1 MKKTTQKQPNQEN
14 KREGNIYDKIVK
26 ENIESIMPALMNSV
40 LGFKVMD
47 STVIKEKLQQTKE
60 KEADV
65 LRIITDPSGGK
76 FILHLEFQVDDY
88 KKMVYRM
95 IDYWGLLKSKYK
107 LHIRQFV
114 IFIGDKEPTMKTIL
128 AEDGNYFQFQLIN
141 ITQFDYLR
149 FLNSTNPEEI
159 ILAILGDFGS
169 ENPLTALSQIIQRLE
184 ETKTDQTTLQ
194 KHFRQLRILAKLR
207 KLELKFDDMIQN
219 MAKYLDDKNDYL
231 YIKGQKDGQDIAREK
246 EQTKFVT
253 FLLQEGSRSFEQIAD
268 IAGVAV
274 DFVKSVQRQ
283 LIGKKLTDK
292 K

>member
-1 MKKTTQKQPNQEN
+1 MEN

-26 ENIESIMPALMNSV
+26 ENIESIIPALMNSV
-40 LGFKVMD
+40 LGFKVLD

-95 IDYWGLLKSKYK
+95 VDYWGLLKSKYK
-107 LHIRQFV
+107 LPVRQFV
-114 IFIGDKEPTMKTIL
+114 IYIGDKKPTMKTVL
-128 AEDGNYFQFQLIN
+128 SEDGNYFQFQLIN

-159 ILAILGDFGS
+159 ILAVLGDFGN
-169 ENPLTALSQIIQRLE
+169 ENPEKALSKIIHRLQ

-194 KHFRQLRILAKLR
+194 KHFRQLRILIKLR
-207 KLELKFDDMIQN
+207 KLDLKFDDMIQN
-219 MAKYLDDKNDYL
+219 MAKYFDVESDPFF
-231 YIKGQKDGQDIAREK
+231 IKGKQEAQET
-246 EQTKFVT
+246 EQTKFVKN
-253 FLLQEGSRSFEQIAD
+253 LLQKLDLTINQIAD
-268 IAGVAV
+268 IAGVTV
-274 DFVKSVQRQ
+274 DFVKKVQRQ
-283 LIGKKLTDK
+283 LSAH
-292 K
+292 

>member
-1 MKKTTQKQPNQEN
+1 MKKTTQKQSNQED

-26 ENIESIMPALMNSV
+26 ENIESIIPALMNSV

-65 LRIITDPSGGK
+65 LRIITDPSGRK

-88 KKMVYRM
+88 KKMIYRM

-107 LHIRQFV
+107 YPVRQFV
-114 IFIGDKEPTMKTIL
+114 IFIGDKEPTMKTVL

-149 FLNSTNPEEI
+149 FLNSANPEEI

-169 ENPLTALSQIIQRLE
+169 ENPLTALSQIIHRLE

-194 KHFRQLRILAKLR
+194 KHFR
-207 KLELKFDDMIQN
+207 
-219 MAKYLDDKNDYL
+219 
-231 YIKGQKDGQDIAREK
+231 
-246 EQTKFVT
+246 
-253 FLLQEGSRSFEQIAD
+253 
-268 IAGVAV
+268 
-274 DFVKSVQRQ
+274 
-283 LIGKKLTDK
+283 
-292 K
+292 

>member
-1 MKKTTQKQPNQEN
+1 MEN

-26 ENIESIMPALMNSV
+26 DNIESIIPALMNSV
-40 LGFKVMD
+40 LKFKVLD

-65 LRIITDPSGGK
+65 LRIITDPSGNK

-95 IDYWGLLKSKYK
+95 IDYWGLLKSKYPYPV
-107 LHIRQFV
+107 RQFV
-114 IFIGDKEPTMKTIL
+114 IFIGDKEPTMKTVL
-128 AEDGNYFQFQLIN
+128 SEDGNYFQFQLIN
-141 ITQFDYLR
+141 VTQFHYTQ

-159 ILAILGDFGS
+159 ILAVLGNFGNES
-169 ENPLTALSQIIQRLE
+169 PASALSQIIQRLQ

-207 KLELKFDDMIQN
+207 TLDLKFDDMIQN
-219 MAKYLDDKNDYL
+219 MAKYIDVESDYFFV
-231 YIKGQKDGQDIAREK
+231 KGQETAREK
-246 EQTKFVT
+246 ELTKFVT
-253 FLLQEGSRSFEQIAD
+253 NLLQKLNLPFEQIAD
-268 IAGVAV
+268 IAGTTV

-283 LIGKKLTDK
+283 LTGK
-292 K
+292 

>member
-1 MKKTTQKQPNQEN
+1 MKKTTKKQPDQEN

-26 ENIESIMPALMNSV
+26 ENIESIIPALMNSV
-40 LGFKVMD
+40 LGFKVME

-107 LHIRQFV
+107 LHVRQFV
-114 IFIGDKEPTMKTIL
+114 IFIGDKEPTMKTVL

-169 ENPLTALSQIIQRLE
+169 ENPLTALSQIIHRLE

-207 KLELKFDDMIQN
+207 KLEVNFDDMIQN
-219 MAKYLDDKNDYL
+219 MAKYLDVKNDYL

-283 LIGKKLTDK
+283 HIGK
-292 K
+292 